1 MPRDRMSAADL
12 PRPTHPLD
20 EMRPATD
27 LMQAL
32 GVAAAA
38 GVGTALASGALVVM
52 LALAGA

>member
-1 MPRDRMSAADL
+1 MPRDRNPSADL
-12 PRPTHPLD
+12 PRPTQPLD

>member
-1 MPRDRMSAADL
+1 MPRDRNPSADL
-12 PRPTHPLD
+12 PRPTQPLD
-20 EMRPATD
+20 EMRPGTD